1 MTAAAHSLLMAA
13 ATQTEEVDLGAP
25 AIVWGIGAFAIL
37 MVLLLGTLVFG
48 KGRS

>member
-1 MTAAAHSLLMAA
+1 MTAAAFSLLA
-13 ATQTEEVDLGAP
+13 ATPAEEVDIGAP